1 MVANFA
7 VADGLRMLESI
18 TEMMMRQFPVIYL
31 AENDVTA
38 DDECFSCLRFMLPD
52 SYLHYDFCFSLR
64 GLLVLFAAVV
74 LLVELVLWPFVL
86 FVSRKRD
93 NKALVPDPC

>member
-38 DDECFSCLRFMLPD
+38 DVEFYECV
-52 SYLHYDFCFSLR
+52 
-64 GLLVLFAAVV
+64 GG
-74 LLVELVLWPFVL
+74 
-86 FVSRKRD
+86 
-93 NKALVPDPC
+93 